1 MAVWAQCTVPIPIL
15 LRTPDLE
22 FLLLIALNKLLYG
35 TVVGPLD
42 ILREIAR
49 WQLARLLM
57 VSDAFA
63 ANAFSATGFVGA
75 VAIRF
80 VWLDFTLS
88 HICSTF
94 DMLGLLVRVRMMMGK
109 KTQG

>member
-1 MAVWAQCTVPIPIL
+1 LCPYL
-15 LRTPDLE
+15 FCLE
-22 FLLLIALNKLLYG
+22 FLPLIALNKPLYG
-35 TVVGPLD
+35 TVEGPLH

-49 WQLARLLM
+49 WQLTRLLM

-63 ANAFSATGFVGA
+63 ANAFSATGLVGA

-80 VWLDFTLS
+80 VLLDFTLS
-88 HICSTF
+88 HIRSTF
-94 DMLGLLVRVRMMMGK
+94 DMPGLLVRVRMMMGE